1 MTNIEDRVLNRLL
14 RLIQDLSSRVL
25 DSESLSDL
33 FDTAFAA
40 LFDCVPFDVAAAV
53 MPQQNIDL
61 YIVTRRGAEQLADQ
75 RLLTAVKRTMM
86 RLIPVSLTNAEI
98 VVRAERHDLP
108 AAEGSRSGVAHD
120 IAAPIREKGKA
131 AGFLL
136 IARPEPFTSREQ
148 QILDIFAANIEL
160 IRDHLGIRQKIGSLE
175 AIDPLTG
182 LPNRKQFRQLLS
194 QEMDRARVYDVPLS
208 ILMIDVDDFEEISR
222 TFSHVIGDMVLSEV
236 CGMIRETLRTPDSI
250 CRYGPAE
257 FAVILP
263 HTDRAGTTAVADRIL
278 ERLKAL
284 EIGADES
291 RSIRCSVSI
300 GIAQLTEADQTFN
313 DLLRRADEQLF
324 VARRQGRNRYAV

>member
-14 RLIQDLSSRVL
+14 RLMQDLSSRVL

-61 YIVTRRGAEQLADQ
+61 YIVTRRGAEHLADQ
-75 RLLTAVKRTMM
+75 RLLSAVKRTMM

-108 AAEGSRSGVAHD
+108 AAGSRSGIGHD
-120 IAAPIREKGKA
+120 IATAIREKGKP

-136 IARPEPFTSREQ
+136 IARPEPFTSQEQ

-160 IRDHLGIRQKIGSLE
+160 IREHLGIRQKIGSLE
-175 AIDPLTG
+175 AVDPLTG

-263 HTDRAGTTAVADRIL
+263 HTDMAGTTAVAERIL

-324 VARRQGRNRYAV
+324 AARRQGRNRYAV